1 MKAPLK
7 VAFLGTHGVG
17 KTTLCYELAAELK
30 RRDKAVDLVK
40 EVARRCPLPINEGTT
55 IEAQTWILHAQIAEE
70 IAVGAQAEVVVCDRS
85 VLDNYAYLV
94 ARAGRQDALDALVR
108 SWVGSYDALIKVPV
122 TAPPTFDGT
131 RAVSLAF
138 QREIDVTIDDLI
150 TAFEVPVMRLEATE
164 RPGWL
169 RRVLTHVR
177 LDRVAAVLLLC
188 TLGACAPSA
197 TIATAPTPESSPA
210 VAAFTGFPDAPVVP
224 TVGPSTPAAIAK
236 ARADSAKLPYTTADV
251 AFMQGMISHHAQAI
265 AMSRLAPTRTTNR
278 AILTLASRI
287 INAQE
292 DEIRIMQTWLAD
304 RQQPVQEARPMGMRH
319 EMEGMTHDMLMPGM
333 LSEEEV
339 LALGRARD
347 TAFDELFLRK
357 MIQHH
362 RGAVSMVATLFATP
376 GGGEELTVFKF
387 AADVNVDQTTE
398 IARMELML
406 VQLVVNRAAP

>member
-138 QREIDVTIDDLI
+138 QREIDAMIDDLI

-169 RRVLTHVR
+169 RRVLTHMR